1 MTETS
6 PANVVAGCLGLAAF
20 AIALLA
26 GLGSGAEAD
35 VVLLRAVVSMF
46 VCFLVGYV
54 VGLAGEHAMNEA
66 ARRYRDEHPIHH
78 AADRVQADDGHEAQG
93 DHRPARAEGAL

>member
-35 VVLLRAVVSMF
+35 VVLLRAVASMF
-46 VCFLVGYV
+46 VCFLVGYA
-54 VGLAGEHAMNEA
+54 VGLAGERAVHEA
-66 ARRYRDEHPIHH
+66 ARRYRDQHPLDN
-78 AADRVQADDGHEAQG
+78 AVDQADADDSRGAL
-93 DHRPARAEGAL
+93 DDRRAANAEGAP